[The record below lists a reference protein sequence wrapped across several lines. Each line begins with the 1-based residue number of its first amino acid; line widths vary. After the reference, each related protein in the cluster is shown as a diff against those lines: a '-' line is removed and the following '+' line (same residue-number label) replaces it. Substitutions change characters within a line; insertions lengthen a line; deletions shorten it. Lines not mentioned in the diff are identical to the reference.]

1 MLTMER
7 GLFYHINLSLARNYQ
22 FNRILRFLPLND
34 IQSLAIDSDASPLQ
48 LTRWPYLPRLKTLR
62 IIGVYNHNDLLLF
75 LLLHAATLIHLII
88 KSNER
93 LVPDGYS
100 FKFEYPIG
108 DIEALIE
115 NFIFIHL
122 PALRS
127 LDVGMNY
134 YGTRWFFTTAIVS
147 LTYLRIVV
155 STMDMLVRLMS
166 TTPLSTTLHQLHVK
180 VGNSNFNTRLP
191 LPTSLSIRMVSLH
204 IFTLVQT
211 FFSMLTIEWVFFE
224 MLTSSNVMPVLRRAN
239 MSIFID
245 INDINCISSSSLF
258 TDHRHVDVHFAFS
271 LINCPRYVEVTQ
283 YIPRGNR
290 FRPREIVGATFV
302 VNYWRDR
309 SQWEIYIDPFKRGRQ
324 YDHHMWYT
332 LPWAFDEFYHEYLP
346 HRWITKTRVFEIPQK
361 MMTIHQSTLRTL
373 DTSGQTLPLP
383 ICSLPYMAL
392 SNCIETLHLSYYN
405 THIPIYLSAIRNI
418 TLVNSINCL
427 NYSSSFPTTIRCIRI
442 LLFYYYPNYI
452 SPNWP
457 VATSS
462 IDGFIRVYSVNQRT
476 LIKELYVIEES
487 IDLDAAKSFVKIA
500 WNPFEDYIDLIK
512 HSPTKSF
519 FITTYRH
526 MKLVFV
532 DRITHHV
539 YLSYSATN
547 LISSVQW
554 NPINSSIV
562 TCATTGVNLFAF
574 KYSDKYTSIT
584 N

>member
-1 MLTMER
+1 
-7 GLFYHINLSLARNYQ
+7 
-22 FNRILRFLPLND
+22 
-34 IQSLAIDSDASPLQ
+34 
-48 LTRWPYLPRLKTLR
+48 
-62 IIGVYNHNDLLLF
+62 
-75 LLLHAATLIHLII
+75 
-88 KSNER
+88 
-93 LVPDGYS
+93 DGYS

-115 NFIFIHL
+115 NFILIHL

-127 LDVGMNY
+127 LDLGMNY

-166 TTPLSTTLHQLHVK
+166 TPPLSTTLHQLHVK
-180 VGNSNFNTRLP
+180 VGNSDFNTRSP
-191 LPTSLSIRMVSLH
+191 ISTSPLSIRMVSLH
-204 IFTLVQT
+204 TFTLVQT

-239 MSIFID
+239 VSIFID
-245 INDINCISSSSLF
+245 ISDLNCISSSSLF

-302 VNYWRDR
+302 VNYWCDR
-309 SQWEIYIDPFKRGRQ
+309 SEWETDRDPFKRGRQ

-346 HRWITKTRVFEIPQK
+346 HRWISKTRVFEIPQK
-361 MMTIHQSTLRTL
+361 MMTIHQSTLCTL
-373 DTSGQTLPLP
+373 DTSDQTLPLP

-427 NYSSSFPTTIRCIRI
+427 SYSSSFPTTIRSIRI

-452 SPNWP
+452 PPNWP
-457 VATSS
+457 ATSS
-462 IDGFIRVYSVNQRT
+462 IDAFIRVYSVNQQT

-487 IDLDAAKSFVKIA
+487 IDLDVAKSFVKIA
-500 WNPFEDYIDLIK
+500 WNPFEDVLAIPVKNSIFFYETNNWKLEKVYEDNTIKEYIDLIK
-512 HSPTKSF
+512 YSPTKNF
-519 FITTYRH
+519 FIITYRH

-539 YLSYSATN
+539 YLR
-547 LISSVQW
+547 
-554 NPINSSIV
+554 
-562 TCATTGVNLFAF
+562 
-574 KYSDKYTSIT
+574 
-584 N
+584 

>member
-1 MLTMER
+1 MLTMEQ

-22 FNRILRFLPLND
+22 FNRILHFLPLND
-34 IQSLAIDSDASPLQ
+34 IQSLAIDNDASPLQ
-48 LTRWPYLPRLKTLR
+48 LTRWPYLPSLKTLR

-115 NFIFIHL
+115 NFILIHL

-127 LDVGMNY
+127 LDLGMNY

-166 TTPLSTTLHQLHVK
+166 TPPLSTTLHQLHVK
-180 VGNSNFNTRLP
+180 VGNSDFNTRSP
-191 LPTSLSIRMVSLH
+191 ISTSPLSIRMVSLH
-204 IFTLVQT
+204 TFTLVQT

-239 MSIFID
+239 VSIFID
-245 INDINCISSSSLF
+245 ISDLNCISSSSLF

-302 VNYWRDR
+302 VNYWCDR
-309 SQWEIYIDPFKRGRQ
+309 SEWETDRDPFKRGRQ

-346 HRWITKTRVFEIPQK
+346 HRWISKTRVFEIPQK
-361 MMTIHQSTLRTL
+361 MMTIHQSTLCTL
-373 DTSGQTLPLP
+373 DTSDQTLPLP

-427 NYSSSFPTTIRCIRI
+427 SYSSSFPTTIRSIRI

-452 SPNWP
+452 PPNWP
-457 VATSS
+457 ATSS
-462 IDGFIRVYSVNQRT
+462 IDAFIRVYSVNQQT

-487 IDLDAAKSFVKIA
+487 IDLDVAKSFVKIA
-500 WNPFEDYIDLIK
+500 WNPFEDVLAIPVKNSIFFYETNNWKLEKVYEDNTIKEYIDLIK
-512 HSPTKSF
+512 YSPTKNF
-519 FITTYRH
+519 FIITYRH

-539 YLSYSATN
+539 YLR
-547 LISSVQW
+547 
-554 NPINSSIV
+554 
-562 TCATTGVNLFAF
+562 
-574 KYSDKYTSIT
+574 
-584 N
+584 

>member
-166 TTPLSTTLHQLHVK
+166 TPPLSTTLHQLHVK

-373 DTSGQTLPLP
+373 DTSGA
-383 ICSLPYMAL
+383 CNSSYKFDFF
-392 SNCIETLHLSYYN
+392 NETNNWKLEKVYEDN
-405 THIPIYLSAIRNI
+405 T
-418 TLVNSINCL
+418 
-427 NYSSSFPTTIRCIRI
+427 
-442 LLFYYYPNYI
+442 
-452 SPNWP
+452 
-457 VATSS
+457 
-462 IDGFIRVYSVNQRT
+462 
-476 LIKELYVIEES
+476 IKE
-487 IDLDAAKSFVKIA
+487 
-500 WNPFEDYIDLIK
+500 YIDLIK
-512 HSPTKSF
+512 YSPTKNF
-519 FITTYRH
+519 FIITYRH

-532 DRITHHV
+532 DRISHHV
-539 YLSYSATN
+539 YLSYTATN

-562 TCATTGVNLFAF
+562 TCATTGVSLFAF